1 VSSAETETET
11 DYEVIAREL
20 VRALRGRRSQTSFS
34 ARLAY
39 RSNIVHRWEAGQCWP
54 TAADFLGIC
63 AKLRIDVAESFAAFY
78 GRPPAWLD
86 GVDPASA
93 AAVAAFLRDLRGK
106 VPIKTLAE
114 ATGYSRFSLSR
125 WLKGKAQPNLPEY
138 LRLIDAMSSRLLD
151 YVATLTA
158 PEKLP
163 SVAARWTRRERARE
177 LAYRSPWSHA
187 VLRAL
192 ELEAYAKQGYR
203 EPDWLAHA
211 LGMEPAH
218 VSQAL
223 EALASSGQIEKR
235 RGRWVPTNVTS
246 VNTGRDQERARRLKG
261 HWSRVAVERLE
272 QGGPGMSGYT
282 LFAISR
288 ADLQRLRELQLEY
301 VRAMQAIV
309 TRSEPNEC
317 VGLYCVH
324 LLDLRAGEGNALAPP
339 NTRDGN

>member
-1 VSSAETETET
+1 MSSAQT
-11 DYEVIAREL
+11 DYEVIAGEL
-20 VRALRGRRSQTSFS
+20 VRALRGRRSQTNLST
-34 ARLAY
+34 RLGY

-54 TAADFLGIC
+54 SASDFLGAC
-63 AKLRIDVAESFAAFY
+63 ARLRIDVAESFSAFY
-78 GRPPAWLD
+78 GRPPQWLD
-86 GVDPASA
+86 ATNAASA
-93 AAVAAFLRDLRGK
+93 ATVAAFLRDMRGK
-106 VPIKTLAE
+106 VPIKALAE

-125 WLKGKAQPNLPEY
+125 WLKGKAQPNLAEY
-138 LRLIDAMSSRLLD
+138 LCLIDAMSSRLLD
-151 YVATLTA
+151 YIATLTA

-163 SVAARWTRRERARE
+163 SVAARWVRRERARE

-192 ELEAYAKQGYR
+192 ELDAYAAQGYR
-203 EPDWLAHA
+203 EPDWLARA
-211 LGMEPAH
+211 LGMDPAQ
-218 VSQAL
+218 VAQAL
-223 EALASSGQIEKR
+223 EALAASGQIEKR

-246 VNTGRDQERARRLKG
+246 VNTGRDPERARTLKG

-272 QGGPGMSGYT
+272 QGEPGMSGYT
-282 LFAISR
+282 LFAVSR

-324 LLDLRAGEGNALAPP
+324 LLDLRAGAGNALSASGSG
-339 NTRDGN
+339 DGG